1 MVPYSPVGR
10 IFAAWCS
17 IFGVIIFGLPI
28 PIIVR
33 AFSKYYAVV
42 NNKHSRILLKYN
54 LSRIKNM
61 DDEGRPR
68 GRKKSVISNMGVHEI
83 D

>member
-1 MVPYSPVGR
+1 MVPYSPVGK
-10 IFAAWCS
+10 ILAAWCS

-28 PIIVR
+28 PIIVL

-42 NNKHSRILLKYN
+42 NNKHSRTLLKYN
-54 LSRIKNM
+54 LSRIKNI
-61 DDEGRPR
+61 DDEGRP
-68 GRKKSVISNMGVHEI
+68 GGKKKGVRSNMGVNGI

>member
-61 DDEGRPR
+61 DDEGRHG

-83 D
+83 Y